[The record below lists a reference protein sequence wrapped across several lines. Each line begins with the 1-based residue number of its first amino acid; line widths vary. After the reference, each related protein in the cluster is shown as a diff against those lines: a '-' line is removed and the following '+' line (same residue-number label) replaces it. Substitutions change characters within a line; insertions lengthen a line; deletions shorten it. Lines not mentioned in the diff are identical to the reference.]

1 MPGKEIKMKNQDVLL
16 FRPDTR
22 GNLLLSAIL
31 FCSVVVTLCSGCA
44 TVGRDFPDYRVR
56 EIQINHTTQSE
67 IRSMFGSPWR
77 VGIEDSQPTWTY
89 GRYRYQAF
97 GPASTKDLVIR
108 FDEHDTVTSYT
119 FNTTE
124 HQE

>member
-1 MPGKEIKMKNQDVLL
+1 MKTRNITL

-22 GNLLLSAIL
+22 CNPVLRAFLL
-31 FCSVVVTLCSGCA
+31 CSVVVLLFAGCA
-44 TVGRDFPDYRVR
+44 TVGRDFPDFRVS
-56 EIQINHTTQSE
+56 EIQINQTTQSE

-77 VGIEDSQPTWTY
+77 VGIEDGQPTWTY

-108 FDEHDTVTSYT
+108 FDNRGTVTSYT

-124 HQE
+124 HLE

>member
-1 MPGKEIKMKNQDVLL
+1 MIYHRLTL

-22 GNLLLSAIL
+22 GILLVTAFL
-31 FCSVVVTLCSGCA
+31 FCSVAVMLFSGCA
-44 TVGRDFPDYRVR
+44 TVGRDFPDHRVK
-56 EIQINHTTQSE
+56 EIQINQTTQSE
-67 IRSMFGSPWR
+67 IHTMFGSPWR
-77 VGIEDSQPTWTY
+77 VGIEDGQRTWTY

-97 GPASTKDLVIR
+97 GETSTKDLVIR
-108 FDEHDTVTSYT
+108 FDNRGIVTSYT